1 MAIEAVFGYE
11 LGNLMRPPESTILAS
26 RLHEELPETS
36 LLAWGRGL
44 CDLLTG
50 MASACSTFALAHE
63 GNQFYFLLIVR
74 PSTLHLDIAQ
84 VVHVNLGRT
93 RRVTVREQMA
103 TAAARIACQL
113 ADLGTPAWLETAPTP
128 GPRQPA
134 RLDAADLL

>member
-11 LGNLMRPPESTILAS
+11 LGNLIYAPEATILAS
-26 RLHEELPETS
+26 RLHDEPPETS

-50 MASACSTFALAHE
+50 MAQASSHFALARE
-63 GNQFYFLLIVR
+63 GDQFYFLLIVR
-74 PSTLHLDIAQ
+74 PSTLHLDLPQ
-84 VVHVNLGRT
+84 VVHFSVGRT

-113 ADLGTPAWLETAPTP
+113 ADLGTPAWTQDTV
-128 GPRQPA
+128 GPRQRA
-134 RLDAADLL
+134 RLDPLDLL

>member
-11 LGNLMRPPESTILAS
+11 LGNLIRPPEATILGS
-26 RLHEELPETS
+26 RGHEELPESS
-36 LLAWGRGL
+36 LIAFARGL

-50 MASACSTFALAHE
+50 MASASSHFALARE
-63 GNQFYFLLIVR
+63 GDQFYFLLIVR
-74 PSTLHLDIAQ
+74 PSTLHLDVSQ
-84 VVHVNLGRT
+84 HVHFTFGRT

-113 ADLGTPAWLETAPTP
+113 ADLGTPAWLAHAPN

-134 RLDAADLL
+134 RLDASDLL